1 MAEARP
7 EETANAARPLSV
19 LPVDDLP
26 SRPSG
31 VEHVRLLRSQ
41 GRRRR
46 RRARAATIWLRR
58 HRVIGHS
65 EGRHGSTPAR
75 LSARGLRSYPRIA
88 SRAPSPPAVQGW
100 PHNTPTD
107 RRAQAT
113 QREKLR
119 VYWMTQ
125 SLD

>member
-46 RRARAATIWLRR
+46 RRARAENELLVFLVYEYKALTLNIPR
-58 HRVIGHS
+58 
-65 EGRHGSTPAR
+65 ER
-75 LSARGLRSYPRIA
+75 LA
-88 SRAPSPPAVQGW
+88 RAPR
-100 PHNTPTD
+100 D
-107 RRAQAT
+107 DAQAL
-113 QREKLR
+113 K
-119 VYWMTQ
+119 
-125 SLD
+125 